1 MFCFSEGAR
10 WSQSVTIQKA
20 QSLSALVLQRWV
32 RAGLNRCGTGRQA
45 SLCQRGRR
53 QWQRRQR
60 RREVWVNQWWVQRQG
75 SYPQLNCG
83 GWYRGAS
90 VVAWLVPQRVKIVK
104 IGIRQKRWILGWL
117 WSQPGRWWNR
127 QPWCASAKTGLVS
140 PSSGRWILGVG
151 FYPAFKVICVL
162 QTWGWEE
169 RETSASWGSFMDK
182 SHGHS
187 KMHLVEWNTT
197 YEDLERDFWYRPWN
211 LAHRDTHESG
221 VWL

>member
-1 MFCFSEGAR
+1 MCGR
-10 WSQSVTIQKA
+10 WSV
-20 QSLSALVLQRWV
+20 SLKALVGPRVSPFRRLSLYQHCCYSGEWGLGWIAV
-32 RAGLNRCGTGRQA
+32 EQAGKLPSG
-45 SLCQRGRR
+45 QRGRR

-83 GWYRGAS
+83 GWYRGTS
-90 VVAWLVPQRVKIVK
+90 VVAWLVPQRVRIVK
-104 IGIRQKRWILGWL
+104 IGIRQKRRVLGWL

-197 YEDLERDFWYRPWN
+197 
-211 LAHRDTHESG
+211 
-221 VWL
+221 